1 MRVPRPVR
9 WLLIVLGLAAG
20 WAAGNLLDD
29 ARAAKE
35 AAAPRPPRP
44 PATTRSIG
52 P

>member
-1 MRVPRPVR
+1 MRVPKPVR

-35 AAAPRPPRP
+35 TAAPRPRP
-44 PATTRSIG
+44 PATTRVAV

>member
-29 ARAAKE
+29 AGAARE
-35 AAAPRPPRP
+35 AATPRRHP
-44 PATTRSIG
+44 PATTRAAV